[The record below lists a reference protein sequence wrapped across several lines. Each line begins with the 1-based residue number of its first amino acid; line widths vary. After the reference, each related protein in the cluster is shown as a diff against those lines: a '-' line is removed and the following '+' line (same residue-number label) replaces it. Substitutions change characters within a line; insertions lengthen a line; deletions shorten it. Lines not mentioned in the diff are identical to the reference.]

1 LGWVH
6 PKSAIR
12 SSLYAE
18 RLPKAIGKDR
28 WREKIWTKSLKTCS
42 AGTAALALCPE
53 QTRAVNV
60 AKRSSKHTTC
70 WNSGTA
76 IYLTA
81 GPVECQWPEKQ
92 LSTAT
97 NAASLLS
104 AVSISSRLP
113 VPAHFAHPLRRRKNR
128 RVMDHPTGLMGDGP
142 SRLAHFLVTDAAP
155 ASVREWVTAPIAAR
169 NMRAPKQTPSMS
181 AS

>member
-1 LGWVH
+1 MGWMH

-42 AGTAALALCPE
+42 AGTAALELCPE
-53 QTRAVNV
+53 QSCAVSV
-60 AKRSSKHTTC
+60 AKRSSRHTTR

-81 GPVECQWPEKQ
+81 GPAECQWPEKQ

-113 VPAHFAHPLRRRKNR
+113 VPAHFARPLRRRKNR
-128 RVMDHPTGLMGDGP
+128 RVMDHPTGLMGHGP

-155 ASVREWVTAPIAAR
+155 VSAREWVTAPIAAR
-169 NMRAPKQTPSMS
+169 DTRAPKQTPSTP